1 MIKRGC
7 HDTLLYLSPPKF
19 AYVSSVFSLRTTQEK
34 LKTMVKQNL
43 EGEGV
48 VNKMYYDS
56 INYRQSKKDDR
67 SPCYMVETSEKAA
80 RLSRMST

>member
-1 MIKRGC
+1 
-7 HDTLLYLSPPKF
+7 
-19 AYVSSVFSLRTTQEK
+19 
-34 LKTMVKQNL
+34 MVKQNL